1 MKNKIW
7 LFCVLF
13 FLIYV
18 APVLLIM
25 MGLVLTPVPAYKALF
40 YWLPIA
46 LVGTLAMA
54 YWYKRQGEK
63 AK

>member
-25 MGLVLTPVPAYKALF
+25 MGLVLTPVPASKALV

-46 LVGTLAMA
+46 LIGTLTMA
-54 YWYKRQGEK
+54 YWYKRQSEK
-63 AK
+63 EK